1 MPGRYILVAL
11 TTTMTMVAAVGTLAY
26 ALRDYAPVIANT
38 YEVRRQG
45 EGQTFKVNRG
55 FSRAKIE
62 TISNQ
67 VKRGKAHVDLRGHIR
82 P

>member
-1 MPGRYILVAL
+1 MI
-11 TTTMTMVAAVGTLAY
+11 MVVAVGTVAY

-38 YEVRRQG
+38 FEVRRQG
-45 EGQTFKVNRG
+45 EGEKFKVYRS
-55 FSRAKIE
+55 FSPAKIE

-67 VKRGKAHVDLRGHIR
+67 VKRGKAQADLRGRIR